1 MRKNKLFV
9 FLSLIVMIAM
19 LAACAPASPAEPA
32 APAEESAPA
41 AEEVAEEAPVEE
53 ASMEEA
59 LPAIVVAI
67 WSSPEHDNLVKAA
80 ADYTQLTGN
89 EVIIEE
95 IAREAYFDKIKTVLV
110 SGSSD
115 YDAFYSLLD
124 EVPAYVEAEGLAD
137 FNQFM
142 DDPSVVADYFS
153 LEALEPGVDFFTIG
167 GKVYGF
173 PSEGDT
179 AWMWYRKDLLEE
191 AGIAVPQTWD
201 EYLAAAQAL
210 NNPPELYGA
219 VNGSKPDEAVWDFM
233 HYHFAFGG
241 GIVDEN
247 YNVIVNNEAGVAALT
262 YYSNLLNEYGVVPP
276 DVVTYGYNEIL
287 TTLQEGKAALGVE
300 WMAATADLQ
309 NCEVSPK
316 VCQDGEP
323 LLQYTLIPGVLDAN
337 GEVVRGMGGS
347 QWGWSIPAEAQ
358 NKVAAYKFIEW
369 LTGKDGAKIWALNG
383 GIPSNTLALS
393 DPEVVAMVPQFELLA
408 EAMPYRHIFPVTT
421 VTSDLV
427 TVYNEAVNGVVSNN
441 SDPKEALDIAA
452 EKMTKLL
459 TDAGYIK

>member
-142 DDPSVVADYFS
+142 DDPSVCRRLFR
-153 LEALEPGVDFFTIG
+153 PGSSGT
-167 GKVYGF
+167 
-173 PSEGDT
+173 
-179 AWMWYRKDLLEE
+179 R
-191 AGIAVPQTWD
+191 
-201 EYLAAAQAL
+201 
-210 NNPPELYGA
+210 
-219 VNGSKPDEAVWDFM
+219 
-233 HYHFAFGG
+233 
-241 GIVDEN
+241 
-247 YNVIVNNEAGVAALT
+247 
-262 YYSNLLNEYGVVPP
+262 
-276 DVVTYGYNEIL
+276 
-287 TTLQEGKAALGVE
+287 
-300 WMAATADLQ
+300 
-309 NCEVSPK
+309 
-316 VCQDGEP
+316 
-323 LLQYTLIPGVLDAN
+323 
-337 GEVVRGMGGS
+337 R
-347 QWGWSIPAEAQ
+347 
-358 NKVAAYKFIEW
+358 
-369 LTGKDGAKIWALNG
+369 
-383 GIPSNTLALS
+383 
-393 DPEVVAMVPQFELLA
+393 
-408 EAMPYRHIFPVTT
+408 
-421 VTSDLV
+421 
-427 TVYNEAVNGVVSNN
+427 
-441 SDPKEALDIAA
+441 
-452 EKMTKLL
+452 
-459 TDAGYIK
+459 

>member
-142 DDPSVVADYFS
+142 DDPSVVADYFD
-153 LEALEPGVDFFTIG
+153 LAALEPGVDFFTIG

-219 VNGSKPDEAVWDFM
+219 VDGSKRM
-233 HYHFAFGG
+233 KQS
-241 GIVDEN
+241 GISC
-247 YNVIVNNEAGVAALT
+247 IIT
-262 YYSNLLNEYGVVPP
+262 LLLVV
-276 DVVTYGYNEIL
+276 
-287 TTLQEGKAALGVE
+287 
-300 WMAATADLQ
+300 
-309 NCEVSPK
+309 
-316 VCQDGEP
+316 
-323 LLQYTLIPGVLDAN
+323 
-337 GEVVRGMGGS
+337 
-347 QWGWSIPAEAQ
+347 
-358 NKVAAYKFIEW
+358 
-369 LTGKDGAKIWALNG
+369 
-383 GIPSNTLALS
+383 
-393 DPEVVAMVPQFELLA
+393 ELL
-408 EAMPYRHIFPVTT
+408 MKITT
-421 VTSDLV
+421 
-427 TVYNEAVNGVVSNN
+427 
-441 SDPKEALDIAA
+441 
-452 EKMTKLL
+452 
-459 TDAGYIK
+459 